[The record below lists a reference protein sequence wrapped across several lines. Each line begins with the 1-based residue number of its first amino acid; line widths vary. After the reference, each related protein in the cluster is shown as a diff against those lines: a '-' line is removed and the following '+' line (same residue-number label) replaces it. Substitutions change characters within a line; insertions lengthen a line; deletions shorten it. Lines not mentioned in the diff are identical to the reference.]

1 MRGTPPEQ
9 SSVLS
14 LYFSDISNRPV
25 LTREQETNLVERYN
39 AGSQQALE
47 ELVEAN
53 LRFVVKVAG
62 EYRHLGV
69 PYEDLINEGNVGLLE
84 AARSFDSSKG
94 NKFITYAMWWVRKY
108 VLKAIDDHSSV
119 VRIPSY
125 QRTQG
130 RKIRRAQDDL
140 RAALG
145 REPRGDE
152 ISRKIGQKGSTH
164 PTTPPQWLETSLDGG
179 DHDRPSLASVLVDG
193 RCENPEALLLKQEIG
208 DVITRAISE
217 LSEKEKSVIS
227 SRYGLDGEPHRT
239 LREIGVAMGVS
250 RERARQ
256 IEQQAKA
263 RLRRMLLRRGLIKSP
278 LVRRVLRQF
287 ASAGRSSSSP
297 SSVLK

>member
-1 MRGTPPEQ
+1 MGAPQEP
-9 SSVLS
+9 SSILS
-14 LYFSDISNRPV
+14 RYFSDISSRPV
-25 LTREQETNLVERYN
+25 LTREQEADLVERYN
-39 AGSQQALE
+39 AGCREALD

-108 VLKAIDDHSSV
+108 ILKAIDDHSSV

-130 RKIRRAQDDL
+130 RKFRRVQDDL
-140 RAALG
+140 RASLG
-145 REPRGDE
+145 REPHGEE
-152 ISRKIGQKGSTH
+152 ISRKIGKNGSI
-164 PTTPPQWLETSLDGG
+164 PLTPPQQWLETSLDGT
-179 DHDRPSLASVLVDG
+179 DHDRPSLASALADG
-193 RCENPEALLLKQEIG
+193 QGENPEALLLRQEIG
-208 DVITRAISE
+208 DVISRAISE

-278 LVRRVLRQF
+278 LMRRALRQF
-287 ASAGRSSSSP
+287 ASAVRSSSSV
-297 SSVLK
+297 SK